1 MSLLEVHDVEV
12 AYGNVVAV
20 RGVSISVEE
29 GSMLALFGPNGA
41 GKSSL
46 IGAVCGLVRPRSG
59 VIRIGGR
66 DVTGRP
72 AHRLARTGIRLVP
85 ETRALFPEMTVI
97 ENLLVGAGRL
107 NRRAFDTRLDR
118 MFDLFPVL
126 DGRRL
131 QQAGTLSGG
140 EQQMLAIARAL
151 IAGPRILVLDEPSMG
166 LAPKVIAEIIVA
178 LSRLRDEGTA
188 ILLAEQ
194 NARPVLPVTDR
205 AALLVRGRMVK
216 EGDPTEMRP
225 LVEAGYFGSSG
236 GP

>member
-107 NRRAFDTRLDR
+107 NRRAFDGRLDR

>member
-1 MSLLEVHDVEV
+1 MSLLEVLDVEV